1 MDLLFLEKALISLFV
16 TIIVAIV
23 VSKLRGKRYKLPPGP
38 IPVPVFGNWLQVG
51 DDLNHRNLTDLAKKF
66 GDIFLLRMGQRNLVV
81 VSSPELAK
89 EVLHTQGVEFG
100 SRTRNV
106 VFDIFTGKGQD
117 MVFTV
122 YGEHWRKMRRI
133 MTVPFFTNK
142 VVQQYRHGWEA
153 EVAAVVE
160 DVKKNPESAT
170 NGIVLRKRLQLMMYN
185 NMYRI
190 MFDRRFESE
199 DDPLFVKLKA
209 LNGERSRLAQSFDY
223 NYGDFIPI
231 LRPFL
236 RGYLK
241 LCKEVKE
248 MRLQL
253 FRDHFL
259 EERKKLSSTKRPDNN
274 ALKCAID
281 HILDAQ
287 QKGEINEDN
296 VLYIVENI
304 NVAGTFGC
312 KIEPSTHANLN
323 QWTSSQIVPIPGVVG
338 GSGAGVKDLPYNIGD
353 PYPSA
358 WGSWSHFRGTS
369 KDDGSPVSI
378 FSLTGSNPQDGHLAA
393 GRNGV
398 KRLRTVRH
406 PNILSFLHSTE
417 VESFDGS
424 STKVTIYIVTE
435 PVMPLSEKIKE
446 LGLEGTQ
453 RDEYYAWGL
462 HQIAKA
468 VSFLNNDCKL
478 VHGNVCLS
486 SVVVTP
492 TLDWKLHA
500 FDVLSEYD
508 GSNESATGPML
519 QYEWLVGLQY
529 KPMEMAK
536 SDWAAIRK
544 SPPWAIDSWGL
555 GCLIYEIFSGMK
567 LSRTEELRNT
577 ASIPKSLL
585 PDYQRLLSSMPSR
598 RLNTSK
604 LLENSEY
611 FQNKLVDTIHF
622 MEILS
627 LKDSVEKDT
636 FFRKLPNLAEQ
647 LPRQIVLKKLLPLL
661 ASSLEFGSAAAPA
674 LTALLKMGSWLSAE
688 EFSLKVLPTIVKLF
702 ASNDRAIR
710 VALLQHIDQFGE
722 SLAAQIVDEQV
733 YPHVST
739 GFADTSAFL
748 RELTLKSML
757 VLAPKLSQRT
767 LSGSLLKYLSK
778 LQVDEEPAIRTNT
791 TILLGNIASY
801 LNEGTRKRVLI
812 NAFTVR
818 ALRDTFSPARAAGVM
833 ALCATSSYYDVTEIA
848 TRILPNIVVLTID
861 PDSDVRSKAFQAVE
875 QFLQI
880 VKQYNEKINAGDTAG
895 AASLGISS
903 IPGNAS
909 LLGWAMSS
917 LTLKN
922 KPSDQAPV
930 ATANNVTAATTT
942 TSTASSGLVE
952 TPSTAPVHRVS
963 SSTDF
968 TDQPPSPTSTDG
980 WGEMENGIHDEHD
993 SDKDGWDDIEP
1004 LEDPKPSPALANI
1017 QAAQKRPVSQPV
1029 SQPKP
1034 QATSLRPK
1042 STVKV
1047 AKDEDDELWGS
1058 IAAAPPKT
1066 ASKPLNLKAAAP
1078 VDDDDP
1084 WAAIAAPAPT
1094 TKAKPLSAGR
1104 GRGAKPAVPK
1114 LGAQRINRT
1123 SSSGM

>member
-1 MDLLFLEKALISLFV
+1 MLKFLK
-16 TIIVAIV
+16 
-23 VSKLRGKRYKLPPGP
+23 
-38 IPVPVFGNWLQVG
+38 
-51 DDLNHRNLTDLAKKF
+51 
-66 GDIFLLRMGQRNLVV
+66 
-81 VSSPELAK
+81 
-89 EVLHTQGVEFG
+89 
-100 SRTRNV
+100 
-106 VFDIFTGKGQD
+106 
-117 MVFTV
+117 
-122 YGEHWRKMRRI
+122 
-133 MTVPFFTNK
+133 
-142 VVQQYRHGWEA
+142 
-153 EVAAVVE
+153 
-160 DVKKNPESAT
+160 
-170 NGIVLRKRLQLMMYN
+170 
-185 NMYRI
+185 
-190 MFDRRFESE
+190 
-199 DDPLFVKLKA
+199 
-209 LNGERSRLAQSFDY
+209 
-223 NYGDFIPI
+223 
-231 LRPFL
+231 
-236 RGYLK
+236 
-241 LCKEVKE
+241 
-248 MRLQL
+248 
-253 FRDHFL
+253 
-259 EERKKLSSTKRPDNN
+259 
-274 ALKCAID
+274 
-281 HILDAQ
+281 
-287 QKGEINEDN
+287 
-296 VLYIVENI
+296 
-304 NVAGTFGC
+304 
-312 KIEPSTHANLN
+312 
-323 QWTSSQIVPIPGVVG
+323 GVVG
-338 GSGAGVKDLPYNIGD
+338 GSGAGLKDLPYNIGD

-369 KDDGSPVSI
+369 KADGSPVSI
-378 FSLTGSNPQDGHLAA
+378 FSLSGSNPQDGHLAA

-424 STKVTIYIVTE
+424 SSKVTIYIVTE

-486 SVVVTP
+486 SVVVTQ
-492 TLDWKLHA
+492 TLDWKLYA

-508 GSNESATGPML
+508 GANATATGPML
-519 QYEWLVGLQY
+519 QYEWLVGSQY
-529 KPMEMAK
+529 KPTELAK
-536 SDWAAIRK
+536 CDWATIRK

-567 LSRTEELRNT
+567 LGKTEELRNT

-604 LLENSEY
+604 LIENSEY

-647 LPRQIVLKKLLPLL
+647 LPRPIVLKKLLPLL
-661 ASSLEFGSAAAPA
+661 ASALEFGSAAAPA

-702 ASNDRAIR
+702 ASNDRAVR

-722 SLAAQIVDEQV
+722 SLSAQVVDEQV
-733 YPHVST
+733 YPHVAT

-757 VLAPKLSQRT
+757 IVAPKLSQRT

-818 ALRDTFSPARAAGVM
+818 ALRDTFSPARGAGVM
-833 ALCATSSYYDVTEIA
+833 ALCATSSYYDMTEIA
-848 TRILPNIVVLTID
+848 TRILPNIVVLIID
-861 PDSDVRSKAFQAVE
+861 PDSDVRSKAFQAVD

-880 VKQYNEKINAGDTAG
+880 VKQYNEKGNAEDTSGAG
-895 AASLGISS
+895 SLGISS
-903 IPGNAS
+903 MPGNAS

-917 LTLKN
+917 LTLKG
-922 KPSDQAPV
+922 KASDQAPV
-930 ATANNVTAATTT
+930 ATANSVTPATTT
-942 TSTASSGLVE
+942 ASTASSGLIE

-968 TDQPPSPTSTDG
+968 ADQPMPPSPTSTDG
-980 WGEMENGIHDEHD
+980 WGEIETGIHEEHD

-1004 LEDPKPSPALANI
+1004 LDEPKPSSALANI

-1034 QATSLRPK
+1034 QASTSLRPK
-1042 STVKV
+1042 STVKA
-1047 AKDEDDELWGS
+1047 AKDEDDDLWGS
-1058 IAAAPPKT
+1058 IAAAPPKS
-1066 ASKPLNLKAAAP
+1066 ASRPLNVKTAGA

-1084 WAAIAAPAPT
+1084 WAAIAAPPPT

-1104 GRGAKPAVPK
+1104 GRGNRAAAPK

-1123 SSSGM
+1123 SSTGM